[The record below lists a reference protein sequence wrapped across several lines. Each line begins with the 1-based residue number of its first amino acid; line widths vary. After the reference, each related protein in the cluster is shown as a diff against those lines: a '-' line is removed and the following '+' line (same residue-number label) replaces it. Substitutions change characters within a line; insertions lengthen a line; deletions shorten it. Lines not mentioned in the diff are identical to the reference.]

1 MLFAKS
7 DKFGGA
13 AHAAVNLRAVESH
26 IFGPNEISL

>member
-7 DKFGGA
+7 DKFGGS